1 MGGFRFLIVSSVAV
15 VFVVDVV
22 MAVVV
27 AVAVEVVVDIAL
39 VTVDN
44 LQDTA
49 NNSTHSHEMNSFFK
63 DFVEKVLLVKSTKT
77 SHVAHLKFGRY
88 INLGQLIKSL
98 ICITFKR

>member
-15 VFVVDVV
+15 VVVVDVV
-22 MAVVV
+22 MADVV
-27 AVAVEVVVDIAL
+27 VAVEVVVDIAL

-98 ICITFKR
+98 ICVTFKR

>member
-49 NNSTHSHEMNSFFK
+49 NNSTHSHEMNSFFRI
-63 DFVEKVLLVKSTKT
+63 LLK
-77 SHVAHLKFGRY
+77 KFY
-88 INLGQLIKSL
+88 
-98 ICITFKR
+98 